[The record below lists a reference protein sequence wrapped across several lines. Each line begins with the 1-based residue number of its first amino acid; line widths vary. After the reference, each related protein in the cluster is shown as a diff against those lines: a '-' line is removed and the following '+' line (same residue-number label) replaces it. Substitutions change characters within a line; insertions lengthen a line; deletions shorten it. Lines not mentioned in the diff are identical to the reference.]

1 MAIGAK
7 GNACAKFDSKGEL
20 HLTTQAQLEKRMTDE
35 RAVISKLIQTAQAA
49 GFALTKV
56 NDSEEIIRVS
66 TEAQAMDAVF
76 SVDESQ
82 LYFKHP
88 GHTKGHSVWIVL
100 GNSGPECIADC
111 SEGDGWDTVMQ
122 EVSAYCD
129 AIEASA
135 N

>member
-56 NDSEEIIRVS
+56 NDSE
-66 TEAQAMDAVF
+66 
-76 SVDESQ
+76 
-82 LYFKHP
+82 
-88 GHTKGHSVWIVL
+88 
-100 GNSGPECIADC
+100 
-111 SEGDGWDTVMQ
+111 
-122 EVSAYCD
+122 
-129 AIEASA
+129 
-135 N
+135 